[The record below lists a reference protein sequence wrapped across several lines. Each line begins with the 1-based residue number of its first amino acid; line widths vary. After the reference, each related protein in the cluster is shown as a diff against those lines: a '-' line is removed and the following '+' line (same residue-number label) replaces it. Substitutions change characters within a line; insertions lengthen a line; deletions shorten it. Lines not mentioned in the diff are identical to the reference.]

1 MTSIFHTHEEYDY
14 NQLWLTTHRRYS
26 VVFSAKACSDVHVGL
41 ARFAGIND
49 VDMNE
54 VVIGG
59 WNNTKSVIRKSPQN
73 DDDSATL
80 ETIDILSCTETRYFW
95 ISWYYGMIRVGKG
108 SIVGDDQ
115 FLTWD
120 GPGMVRARA
129 LSFTNAAG
137 WSGTWHIALGSG
149 TDILF

>member
-1 MTSIFHTHEEYDY
+1 MYSI
-14 NQLWLTTHRRYS
+14 
-26 VVFSAKACSDVHVGL
+26 VFSAKTCSDVHVGL
-41 ARFAGIND
+41 ARYAGISN

-59 WNNTKSVIRKSPQN
+59 WNNTKSVIRRAPQ
-73 DDDSATL
+73 DDEGSATL

-95 ISWYYGMIRVGKG
+95 IEWGGNRVRVGRG
-108 SIVGDDQ
+108 SVVGDDQ
-115 FLTWD
+115 ILTWD

-137 WSGTWHIALGSG
+137 WSGTWNIALGHG
-149 TDILF
+149 ELDMAKDIL